1 MSIYTIH
8 YGFCHDNDAETYFD
22 QLLCQTPILKI
33 KTITVSDN
41 IRIFAALM
49 PAQSPVLSL
58 PKGVQFIPQLKPR
71 PKRRA
76 SSFENERYA
85 EECSMVSLSR
95 KRLKSMDLTPE
106 EKRAHIRANRAYRQ
120 EKNRVLTEKNWRQ
133 HIQRKQAI
141 EAVNTFRH
149 QEKKSAHTFFL
160 RPGQAPTPY
169 SLARR

>member
-8 YGFCHDNDAETYFD
+8 YGFCNDSDAESNFD

-33 KTITVSDN
+33 KTITVSEN

-49 PAQSPVLSL
+49 PAKSPVLSL
-58 PKGVQFIPQLKPR
+58 PKGVTLIPSLST
-71 PKRRA
+71 PKRRT
-76 SSFENERYA
+76 SRYDENSQ
-85 EECSMVSLSR
+85 CSTHTVALSR
-95 KRLKSMDLTPE
+95 KHLKSLDLTPE
-106 EKRAHIRANRAYRQ
+106 EKQAHIRASRAYRR

-141 EAVNTFRH
+141 EAVNTFQHRE
-149 QEKKSAHTFFL
+149 QKEAHTFFL
-160 RPGQAPTPY
+160 RSGQAPTPY